1 MSNFSFLTLFLPLRR
16 RGFVSMFEVEP
27 SIFPAGVGVG
37 VFVLSVFFAFL
48 GGERGMDRDGLSV
61 SKSDVFIWMSGG
73 GVSGAF
79 FQGGSVCLQGGPGW
93 IGGAF

>member
-1 MSNFSFLTLFLPLRR
+1 
-16 RGFVSMFEVEP
+16 
-27 SIFPAGVGVG
+27 
-37 VFVLSVFFAFL
+37 
-48 GGERGMDRDGLSV
+48 MDRDGLSV
-61 SKSDVFIWMSGG
+61 SKVMYLFICVSGG